1 MVWLDAR
8 GSFDRCHCPTRYIL
22 NVVNNNKSQ
31 VKRSVQLLPEEF
43 GKALNLDIS
52 PFVRK
57 PDSNTG
63 ASYIRPK
70 VRDSNSRF

>member
-31 VKRSVQLLPEEF
+31 VKRSAQLLPEEF
-43 GKALNLDIS
+43 GRHYTWILAPS
-52 PFVRK
+52 
-57 PDSNTG
+57 
-63 ASYIRPK
+63 
-70 VRDSNSRF
+70 